1 MNNIIECHSLCFSY
15 TEGSNQTSI
24 LSNLRLDVKLG
35 ESIAILGPSG
45 CGKSTLLNL
54 IAGLDTPSSGDVLI
68 NNSNI
73 TKLNEQDRTDLR
85 ANTFGFVY
93 QFHHLLKDF
102 SSVYNVAMPL
112 LIKGIDKESAIAQS
126 EKLLTRVGLENR
138 LNHKPSEL
146 SGGERQ
152 RVAIARAMVV
162 EPDCLLADEPTGN
175 LDAKNAK
182 DVLELILELD
192 ENNTSSLVIVTH
204 DQDIAKKM
212 NRTLTLS
219 NQQLIEGETES
230 TRINFHS
237 LE

>member
-1 MNNIIECHSLCFSY
+1 MNNIIECRSLCFSY
-15 TEGSNQTSI
+15 TEGNNQTSI
-24 LSNLRLDVKLG
+24 LSNLRLEVKSG
-35 ESIAILGPSG
+35 ESIAIIGPSG

-73 TKLNEQDRTDLR
+73 TKLNEQDRTELR

-93 QFHHLLKDF
+93 QFHHLLNDF

-112 LIKGIDKESAIAQS
+112 LIKGVDKESAIAQS

-204 DQDIAKKM
+204 DQNIAKKM

-219 NQQLIEGETES
+219 NQQLIET
-230 TRINFHS
+230 
-237 LE
+237 

>member
-1 MNNIIECHSLCFSY
+1 MNNIIECRSLCFSY
-15 TEGSNQTSI
+15 TEGSNQTTI
-24 LSNLRLDVKLG
+24 LSNLKLDVKSG

-54 IAGLDTPSSGDVLI
+54 IAGLDTPSSGDVII

-73 TKLNEQDRTDLR
+73 TKLNEQDRTELR

-204 DQDIAKKM
+204 DQDISKKM

-219 NQQLIEGETES
+219 NQQLIET
-230 TRINFHS
+230 
-237 LE
+237 